1 MLSPLAPGTV
11 PATAL
16 PADAPSV
23 GRAPQRHR
31 GRLRVAALMQ
41 AAATVFAEKGFD
53 AATMTEIAALAR
65 APIGSLYQFFPNKEA
80 VADALL
86 VRYGELIEAG
96 LENIERRAAELPSAA
111 LADALLDLIV
121 GLRQDTTAAFA
132 LLDAHSDWSAR
143 RAELRRM
150 ARRHIARILTV
161 REPRLSSVL
170 VEDMAVVLLQNM
182 RAMAA
187 LIAAQGREAEAGAL
201 DELRDMTRFYLSKRL
216 GSSNPGAGQAAGR
229 GDAPG
234 C

>member
-1 MLSPLAPGTV
+1 MPAAHSAGALATSPLPA
-11 PATAL
+11 ATA
-16 PADAPSV
+16 SI

-53 AATMTEIAALAR
+53 AATMTEIAASAG

-86 VRYGELIEAG
+86 ERYGELIEAG
-96 LENIERRAAELPSAA
+96 LQNIERRAAVLPPAA

-121 GLRQDTTAAFA
+121 GLRQETGAAFA

-143 RAELRRM
+143 RAELRHM
-150 ARRHIARILTV
+150 ARRYIASMLKS
-161 REPRLSSVL
+161 REPQLSSVL

-201 DELRDMTRFYLSKRL
+201 DELRDMTRFYLVKRL
-216 GSSNPGAGQAAGR
+216 SSSNPGAGQAASP

-234 C
+234 R